1 MLNVAVLCSKRAP
14 GLEALLQ
21 HRQFNVVCVLT
32 TEAEFPECG
41 APVLTHP
48 IGGAGPLTRPLP
60 GAAGLRTRPTSAA
73 RRDYDTD
80 TASILQALGVDA
92 VVCLGY
98 LYILTEPM
106 LSAFPDRIFNIHDA
120 DVSQRR
126 YPGLHATRDAI
137 IAGERSTRSSAHIV
151 TADVD
156 AGPVVAVSRE
166 YPVSPLVRDAL
177 RWNATDIVR
186 AYAYAH
192 REWMMRDCWGD
203 LAACALAYAA
213 APEEAFA

>member
-14 GLEALLQ
+14 GLEGLL
-21 HRQFNVVCVLT
+21 RYRDFNVVCVMT
-32 TEAEFPECG
+32 TEESFPECG
-41 APVLTHP
+41 VPLLTHP
-48 IGGAGPLTRPLP
+48 MKGI
-60 GAAGLRTRPTSAA
+60 A
-73 RRDYDTD
+73 RRHYDTD

-92 VVCLGY
+92 VICLGY

-120 DVSQRR
+120 DVSLGR

-137 IAGERSTRSSAHIV
+137 FAGERFTRSSAHIV
-151 TADVD
+151 TAEVD
-156 AGPVVAVSRE
+156 AGPVVAVSRD

-192 REWMMRDCWGD
+192 REWMMRDSWGD
-203 LAACALAYAA
+203 LAAAALAYAA

>member
-21 HRQFNVVCVLT
+21 RREFNVVCVMT

-41 APVLTHP
+41 VPVIAHP
-48 IGGAGPLTRPLP
+48 IKGVR
-60 GAAGLRTRPTSAA
+60 
-73 RRDYDTD
+73 RRDYDAD
-80 TASILQALGVDA
+80 TAAILVTLGVDA
-92 VVCLGY
+92 VICLGY

-106 LSAFPDRIFNIHDA
+106 LSAFPERIFNIHDA
-120 DVSQRR
+120 DVSAGR

-137 IAGERSTRSSAHIV
+137 LAGERSTRSSAHVV

-156 AGPVVAVSRE
+156 AGPVVAVSRD

-177 RWNATDIVR
+177 RWNAGDIVR

-192 REWMMRDCWGD
+192 REWMMRDSWGD
-203 LAACALAYAA
+203 LAAQALAYAA

>member
-21 HRQFNVVCVLT
+21 RDEFRVVCVMT

-41 APVLTHP
+41 APIIAHP
-48 IGGAGPLTRPLP
+48 IKGTR
-60 GAAGLRTRPTSAA
+60 

-80 TASILQALGVDA
+80 TAALLRSLAVDA
-92 VVCLGY
+92 VICLGY

-126 YPGLHATRDAI
+126 FPGLHATRDAI
-137 IAGERSTRSSAHIV
+137 LAGERFTRSSVHVV
-151 TADVD
+151 TAEVD
-156 AGPVVAVSRE
+156 AGPVVAVSRD

-177 RWNATDIVR
+177 QWNAIDIVR

-192 REWMMRDCWGD
+192 REWMMRDSWGD
-203 LAACALAYAA
+203 LAASALAYAA

>member
-21 HRQFNVVCVLT
+21 HREFNLVCVMT
-32 TEAEFPECG
+32 TEESFPECG
-41 APVLTHP
+41 VPVLTHP
-48 IGGAGPLTRPLP
+48 IKGV
-60 GAAGLRTRPTSAA
+60 
-73 RRDYDTD
+73 RRCDYDTD

-120 DVSQRR
+120 DVSKGR
-126 YPGLHATRDAI
+126 YRGLHATRDAI
-137 IAGERSTRSSAHIV
+137 LAGERATRSSAHIV
-151 TADVD
+151 TAEVD
-156 AGPVVAVSRE
+156 AGPVVAVSRD

-192 REWMMRDCWGD
+192 REWMMRDSWGD
-203 LAACALAYAA
+203 LAAAALAYAA

>member
-14 GLEALLQ
+14 GLEALLE
-21 HRQFNVVCVLT
+21 RREFNVVCVMT
-32 TEAEFPECG
+32 TDNEFAECG
-41 APVLTHP
+41 VPVITHP
-48 IGGAGPLTRPLP
+48 IKGVN
-60 GAAGLRTRPTSAA
+60 
-73 RRDYDTD
+73 RRDYDSD
-80 TASILQALGVDA
+80 TASMLSALGIDA
-92 VVCLGY
+92 VLCLGY

-106 LSAFPDRIFNIHDA
+106 LSAFPDRIFNVHDA

-137 IAGERSTRSSAHIV
+137 VAGERVTRSSVHVV
-151 TADVD
+151 TAELD
-156 AGPVVAVSRE
+156 AGPVVAVSRD

-192 REWMMRDCWGD
+192 REWMMRDCWGE
-203 LAACALAYAA
+203 LAARALAYAA

>member
-1 MLNVAVLCSKRAP
+1 MLNIAVLCSKRAP

-21 HRQFNVVCVLT
+21 HREFNVVCVMT
-32 TEAEFPECG
+32 TEADFPECG
-41 APVLTHP
+41 APLLTHP
-48 IGGAGPLTRPLP
+48 MKGTP
-60 GAAGLRTRPTSAA
+60 

-80 TASILQALGVDA
+80 TASILTALGVDA
-92 VVCLGY
+92 VILLGY

-137 IAGERSTRSSAHIV
+137 FAGERSTRSSAHIV
-151 TADVD
+151 TAEVD
-156 AGPVVAVSRE
+156 AGPVVAVSRD

-177 RWNATDIVR
+177 RWNAADMLR
-186 AYAYAH
+186 AYAFAQ
-192 REWMMRDCWGD
+192 REWMMRDCWGE
-203 LAACALAYAA
+203 LAASALAYAA

>member
-21 HRQFNVVCVLT
+21 HSEFKVVCVMT
-32 TEAEFPECG
+32 TEAEFPDCG
-41 APVLTHP
+41 VPLIAHP
-48 IGGAGPLTRPLP
+48 IRNTR
-60 GAAGLRTRPTSAA
+60 

-80 TASILQALGVDA
+80 TAALLGTLGVDA

-98 LYILTEPM
+98 LYVLTEPM

-137 IAGERSTRSSAHIV
+137 VAGERCTRSSAHIV
-151 TADVD
+151 TAEVD
-156 AGPVVAVSRE
+156 AGPVVAVSRD

-177 RWNATDIVR
+177 RWNAVDIIR
-186 AYAYAH
+186 AYAYAQ
-192 REWMMRDCWGD
+192 REWMMRDSWGD
-203 LAACALAYAA
+203 LAAQALAYAA

>member
-14 GLEALLQ
+14 GLEGLLR
-21 HRQFNVVCVLT
+21 HRQFNIVCVLT
-32 TEAEFPECG
+32 TELLFPECG
-41 APVLTHP
+41 VPVLTHP
-48 IGGAGPLTRPLP
+48 LKGR
-60 GAAGLRTRPTSAA
+60 
-73 RRDYDTD
+73 RRDYDAD
-80 TASILQALGVDA
+80 TASILQSLGVDA

-137 IAGERSTRSSAHIV
+137 LAGERATRSSAHIV
-151 TADVD
+151 TANVD
-156 AGPVVAVSRE
+156 AGPVIAVSRD

-177 RWNATDIVR
+177 RWNAMDIIR
-186 AYAYAH
+186 AYAFAH
-192 REWMMRDCWGD
+192 REWMMRDCWGE
-203 LAACALAYAA
+203 LAASALAYAA

>member
-21 HRQFNVVCVLT
+21 HRQFRVVCVMT
-32 TEAEFPECG
+32 TESEFPDCG
-41 APVLTHP
+41 LSVIAHP
-48 IGGAGPLTRPLP
+48 IRGI
-60 GAAGLRTRPTSAA
+60 A
-73 RRDYDTD
+73 RRDYDAD
-80 TASILQALGVDA
+80 TAAMLLALGVEA

-106 LSAFPDRIFNIHDA
+106 LSAFPDRIFNVHDA
-120 DVSQRR
+120 DVSAPRR

-137 IAGERSTRSSAHIV
+137 IAGERATRSSVHIV
-151 TADVD
+151 TQDVD
-156 AGPVVAVSRE
+156 AGPVVAVSRD

-177 RWNATDIVR
+177 RWGAMDIVR
-186 AYAYAH
+186 AYAYAQ
-192 REWMMRDCWGD
+192 REWMMRDSWGD
-203 LAACALAYAA
+203 LAARALAYAA

>member
-14 GLEALLQ
+14 GLEELLQ
-21 HRQFNVVCVLT
+21 HREFRVVCVMT
-32 TEAEFPECG
+32 TEAEFSECG
-41 APVLTHP
+41 VPVIAHP
-48 IGGAGPLTRPLP
+48 IAPLP
-60 GAAGLRTRPTSAA
+60 PQRERVAEGRVRA

-80 TASILQALGVDA
+80 TAAILQALGVDA

-98 LYILTEPM
+98 LYVLTEPM

-120 DVSQRR
+120 DVSHRR

-137 IAGERSTRSSAHIV
+137 VAGERATRSSAHIV

-156 AGPVVAVSRE
+156 AGPVVAVSRD

-192 REWMMRDCWGD
+192 REWMMRDSWGD
-203 LAACALAYAA
+203 LAAAALAYAA

>member
-21 HRQFNVVCVLT
+21 HREFNVVCVMS

-41 APVLTHP
+41 VPVLTHP
-48 IGGAGPLTRPLP
+48 MKGI
-60 GAAGLRTRPTSAA
+60 A

-80 TASILQALGVDA
+80 TASILQALGIDA
-92 VVCLGY
+92 VICLGY

-120 DVSQRR
+120 DVSKRC

-137 IAGERSTRSSAHIV
+137 FAGERSTRSSAHVV

-203 LAACALAYAA
+203 LAASALAYAA
-213 APEEAFA
+213 AREEAFA